1 MKNNADYK
9 PSADLHRR
17 LNVGDYVM
25 VRMRPERFLPGTV
38 KKLHVRSGGPFQI
51 LKKIN
56 SNAYVVDLP
65 PDFDI
70 SCTFNVEDLV
80 PYRGTFDT
88 SSDPFMDEPT
98 QDLLSESSP
107 LLSLLPKLPHATE
120 NIDSILDD
128 YIVSTRDGGTRRYLI
143 K

>member
-9 PSADLHRR
+9 TFANLHRR
-17 LNVGDYVM
+17 LRTFNVGDYVM
-25 VRMRPERFLPGTV
+25 VRMRPERFPPGTV
-38 KKLHVRSGGPFQI
+38 KKLHARSTGLFKI

-65 PDFDI
+65 LDFGI

-88 SSDPFMDEPT
+88 SSDPFVDEPT
-98 QDLLSESSP
+98 QDLLSES
-107 LLSLLPKLPHATE
+107 PHYPT
-120 NIDSILDD
+120 S
-128 YIVSTRDGGTRRYLI
+128 S
-143 K
+143 